1 MLKRVVRRALE
12 ARRNS
17 RDGELSVT
25 TPTKTPEKA
34 KPIVAPAGGG
44 IAARIAEPWSDGD
57 MLNLHAEQNKANNL
71 TDLYN
76 IGFVTTFSKMTPR
89 PRIG

>member
-1 MLKRVVRRALE
+1 M
-12 ARRNS
+12 
-17 RDGELSVT
+17 
-25 TPTKTPEKA
+25 P
-34 KPIVAPAGGG
+34 GGGTG